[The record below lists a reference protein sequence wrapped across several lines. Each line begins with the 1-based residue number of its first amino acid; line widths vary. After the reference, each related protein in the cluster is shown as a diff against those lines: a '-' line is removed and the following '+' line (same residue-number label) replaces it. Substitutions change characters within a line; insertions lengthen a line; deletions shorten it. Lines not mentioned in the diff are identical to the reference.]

1 MPTVTM
7 GKVTR
12 SLGPGRVPAW
22 IRLVGLIAIAISLGL
37 ALKRGVQNSFPLP
50 VRCHIDE
57 CLALSGAS
65 DMHSYLVAGNALLA
79 GESPSGDFAWIF
91 RLWPPG
97 MPILDAMA
105 IAATRGSYVV
115 PVVVG
120 VSFCLWLTALALPMM
135 VSRSPVKA
143 IVCAA
148 FGIAIPHMYFM
159 SAWPLGA
166 GLLTSD
172 GISTT
177 LLLIGLYCWLL
188 ADSTRKRRSKIALA
202 LASMVTLAA
211 CAYTRS
217 IGELFAN
224 VVLVLVLGWAAV
236 SLLGHIYSRIKK
248 SSSQSSS
255 PPGRGLFGT
264 RLRTA
269 LVIILSVQAMLF
281 PWRAYMHVVL
291 DGGWTFSVYG
301 DYLWREAWMPA
312 TEWGNDAL
320 TIRVTGRDHM
330 CESYPDR
337 CATVTRLEHRSS
349 APFSGSGYLTEAEY
363 RELYL
368 RTVLGDPVPWIK
380 NRTSFFPTYYGLGNS
395 GETRYAALLTL
406 VGLVATIALAV
417 VQLARRRNPILL
429 VLTAGVIIS
438 VLLPIALTHF
448 EARYFLP
455 LQLFGLVGLTSA
467 VISRGRAPRE

>member
-320 TIRVTGRDHM
+320 TIRVTGRDDCSGSSSVGAPSEPNSLGAYSGSNHLRPPAY
-330 CESYPDR
+330 SSHPLR
-337 CATVTRLEHRSS
+337 GAIFPTLATVRTSWAHIRSHLTRSR
-349 APFSGSGYLTEAEY
+349 AT
-363 RELYL
+363 RVTRCL
-368 RTVLGDPVPWIK
+368 RTEEPATLPALGSRDNRHHGCRK
-380 NRTSFFPTYYGLGNS
+380 RAHNRTDSS
-395 GETRYAALLTL
+395 LT
-406 VGLVATIALAV
+406 
-417 VQLARRRNPILL
+417 
-429 VLTAGVIIS
+429 
-438 VLLPIALTHF
+438 
-448 EARYFLP
+448 
-455 LQLFGLVGLTSA
+455 
-467 VISRGRAPRE
+467 GRPHIQNAHI